1 MERPL
6 TEVLDTVLIRV
17 SALHRLRPDSRY
29 EQYVVTAQ
37 LYHGSRAISQREDT
51 APVAPSKHLFK
62 WCSFKAW

>member
-29 EQYVVTAQ
+29 EQYVATAQ
-37 LYHGSRAISQREDT
+37 LYHGSRAVSQLVAT
-51 APVAPSKHLFK
+51 APVAPSKHLFR
-62 WCSFKAW
+62 WCSFNAW